1 MYMNL
6 QSVPN
11 LFGSTTGAVAG
22 CGACS
27 GGGYKKKSKRKT
39 KRGGYKKKYNT
50 RKRKKTKG
58 GAYKKLK
65 RKYKSIKHHEML

>member
-39 KRGGYKKKYNT
+39 KRGGYKKNIILVKE
-50 RKRKKTKG
+50 
-58 GAYKKLK
+58 KKLRVMHTK
-65 RKYKSIKHHEML
+65 N

>member
-6 QSVPN
+6 LSAPN

-39 KRGGYKKKYNT
+39 KRGVKKEVCKFKAINIA
-50 RKRKKTKG
+50 KK
-58 GAYKKLK
+58 
-65 RKYKSIKHHEML
+65 